1 MFERSL
7 VLAVLIAS
15 CAWARAQT
23 GPATYRVQFRDK
35 TSTPFTLDAPE
46 AYLSPRALE
55 RRERQG
61 IAIDS
66 LDLPVD
72 PAYIGALL
80 AAGDFELVNRQKWFN
95 SVTIRTTDTLA
106 LDTLALLPFVLD
118 VKMLHDGRPG
128 RVHAQKFPVQ
138 EERQEIGGYYNSL
151 YGASFRQ
158 IEMMNGHLLHQA
170 GAHGEGILLG
180 ILDAGFLD
188 ADSLPAFAELRARNG
203 IVFTR
208 DLAYYDG
215 DVYHD
220 HWHGRSV
227 LSCIAGHLPGQL
239 LGTAPG
245 VDVALLRTEVA
256 ETEYPWE
263 EDNWVSGAELAD
275 SLGCDVLNSSLG
287 YTQFDDSTM
296 DHAYADLDGLTLR
309 ISIAAGIAARKGMIP
324 VNSAGNSGSGPWHY
338 IGAPADAIDILAV
351 GAVGEDRQ
359 QAPFSSFGPSAD
371 GRVKPDVSA
380 MGYGTVGLGAGG
392 ELALINGTSFSS
404 PLVAGSTACLW
415 QLHPDATAQRIM
427 AAVRASASQHD
438 GPDASLGYGIPDFW
452 RAHLLLGGTD
462 LTDLRASD
470 FFQVWPVPFS
480 DHFELLLFT
489 GASDHVYV
497 KLHDTSGRAVWEATD
512 AVDPGTY
519 VRLRV
524 GDEALARLVAGSYL
538 LSAST
543 GSAEFTRPLMKI
555 EP

>member
-1 MFERSL
+1 
-7 VLAVLIAS
+7 
-15 CAWARAQT
+15 
-23 GPATYRVQFRDK
+23 
-35 TSTPFTLDAPE
+35 
-46 AYLSPRALE
+46 
-55 RRERQG
+55 
-61 IAIDS
+61 
-66 LDLPVD
+66 
-72 PAYIGALL
+72 
-80 AAGDFELVNRQKWFN
+80 
-95 SVTIRTTDTLA
+95 
-106 LDTLALLPFVLD
+106 
-118 VKMLHDGRPG
+118 MLHDGRPG
-128 RVHAQKFPVQ
+128 PVRAQKFPVRD
-138 EERQEIGGYYNSL
+138 ERQEIGGYYNSL

-208 DLAYYDG
+208 DLAYNDG

-324 VNSAGNSGSGPWHY
+324 VNSAGNSGGGPWHY

-380 MGYGTVGLGAGG
+380 MGFRTVGLGAGG

-489 GASDHVYV
+489 GASDHVSV